1 MLEGAKSSI
10 ISVIKEDEDFQFYWC
25 IAAVDMDSA
34 SAATLSDAM
43 IDLWVTIR
51 SFAFA
56 SAWAELY
63 KQHSHKTLQRSK
75 GIKENLFT
83 DKCV

>member
-1 MLEGAKSSI
+1 
-10 ISVIKEDEDFQFYWC
+10 
-25 IAAVDMDSA
+25 MDSA

-51 SFAFA
+51 GVAFA
-56 SAWAELY
+56 SAWVELY

-75 GIKENLFT
+75 GITKNLFA